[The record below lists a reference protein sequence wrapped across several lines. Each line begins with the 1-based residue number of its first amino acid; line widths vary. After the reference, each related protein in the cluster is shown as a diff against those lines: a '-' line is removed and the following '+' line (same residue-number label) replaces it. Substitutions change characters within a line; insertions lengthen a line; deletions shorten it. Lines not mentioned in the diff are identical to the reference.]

1 MPLWSWWK
9 NCKQQKGRIQ
19 CALKNT
25 AENNRTLWHEERI
38 IDGFRRKVREIKM
51 SAVVFSDV
59 FAMIYPCD
67 MRLFNPSHFVAFTRE
82 EKQYEQYQR

>member
-1 MPLWSWWK
+1 
-9 NCKQQKGRIQ
+9 
-19 CALKNT
+19 
-25 AENNRTLWHEERI
+25 
-38 IDGFRRKVREIKM
+38 M
-51 SAVVFSDV
+51 SAVVFSGV